1 MHADMRL
8 QAGVVGGVLAVLLL
22 ATLAAAAG
30 VRRHTGLWPL
40 QPKPKAGKA
49 TIAAPIVE
57 PSLDS
62 QPQLPE
68 LVPDREINAAHMLQL
83 RGESQADD
91 VITGMG

>member
-30 VRRHTGLWPL
+30 VRRHTGPWPL
-40 QPKPKAGKA
+40 QPRPKAGKA
-49 TIAAPIVE
+49 TIAAPAIE

-68 LVPDREINAAHMLQL
+68 HVPDRETDVAHMLQL
-83 RGESQADD
+83 QGGA
-91 VITGMG
+91 